1 MRTARTFIA
10 RSVLASLLSSLFVV
24 PLVVT
29 GCGSDNNNADAEPF
43 DTLQD
48 CFDDHHNVE
57 HLTIKEAL
65 VVCCVDHPI
74 GDQKLHPSCGDTL
87 DACKTHVR
95 DEIDVSVTDTDI
107 GDACADYLNRK

>member
-1 MRTARTFIA
+1 MRTARSYIA
-10 RSVLASLLSSLFVV
+10 RSILASLLSSLFVV
-24 PLVVT
+24 PLVLAA
-29 GCGSDNNNADAEPF
+29 CSDDKNNQDAEPF

-48 CFDDHHNVE
+48 CFDDHHNEE
-57 HLTIKEAL
+57 HLTTKEAL

-95 DEIDVSVTDTDI
+95 GEIDTSVTDTDI